1 MNVFN
6 LFRRR
11 GSAPVAKE
19 RLQILLSYERAS
31 RGQSDLLAVLREDI
45 LAALTKHIT
54 VERENV
60 QVRMDRGES
69 VSTLEIE
76 VEIPNSAG
84 MLLATASWAGRSTGS
99 VANPPCHPQR
109 ARPRPRNRRDARA
122 GSRHRRLPHNRSTRP
137 RRACIVWARSCV
149 ILPPQLESLS
159 PQGPIFAGSAP
170 ETTVRFATAD
180 HPWAE

>member
-1 MNVFN
+1 MNVLTF
-6 LFRRR
+6 FRRR

-19 RLQILLSYERAS
+19 RLQIILSYERAA

-60 QVRMDRGES
+60 QVRMDRGEN

-84 MLLATASWAGRSTGS
+84 MLLATGS
-99 VANPPCHPQR
+99 
-109 ARPRPRNRRDARA
+109 
-122 GSRHRRLPHNRSTRP
+122 
-137 RRACIVWARSCV
+137 
-149 ILPPQLESLS
+149 
-159 PQGPIFAGSAP
+159 
-170 ETTVRFATAD
+170 
-180 HPWAE
+180 

>member
-11 GSAPVAKE
+11 SSAPVAKE
-19 RLQILLSYERAS
+19 RLQILLSYERAA
-31 RGQSDLLAVLREDI
+31 RGQSDLLAILREDI

-60 QVRMDRGES
+60 QVRMDRGEN

-84 MLLATASWAGRSTGS
+84 MLLATGT
-99 VANPPCHPQR
+99 
-109 ARPRPRNRRDARA
+109 
-122 GSRHRRLPHNRSTRP
+122 
-137 RRACIVWARSCV
+137 
-149 ILPPQLESLS
+149 
-159 PQGPIFAGSAP
+159 
-170 ETTVRFATAD
+170 
-180 HPWAE
+180 